1 MLVVAVLVERG
12 RHAAAGAVVCQAEGV
27 EVKLTKVEA
36 KHVARAIG
44 RNAAESEYAVDVWEW
59 WEEVKRYTLWESVRE
74 VLDVATS
81 EQYAE
86 EGRAMHAA
94 ANTNNREGKS

>member
-27 EVKLTKVEA
+27 KVKLNAVEA
-36 KHVARAIG
+36 KHIARAIG
-44 RNAAESEYAVDVWEW
+44 RNAAEFPRMTDWSMDVQGYVLFSAV
-59 WEEVKRYTLWESVRE
+59 RR
-74 VLDVATS
+74 VLSADETW
-81 EQYAE
+81 QYAD